1 MALRLMADSLIF
13 TTIQVVWVTRNGETP
28 VTTKQMQP
36 TAGDTQVYS
45 LDMELELEPLS
56 QGDTVTC
63 RATNTIGQAE
73 SSVIVKLEQGE
84 ASKQAE
90 LQVAQFD
97 DQEAY
102 FEDYDESYNED
113 FMTVTTDS
121 NTIVEKGNIGV
132 ILLLLECE
140 V

>member
-1 MALRLMADSLIF
+1 MI
-13 TTIQVVWVTRNGETP
+13 
-28 VTTKQMQP
+28 
-36 TAGDTQVYS
+36 
-45 LDMELELEPLS
+45 
-56 QGDTVTC
+56 
-63 RATNTIGQAE
+63 
-73 SSVIVKLEQGE
+73 KLEQGE
-84 ASKQAE
+84 ASKQE
-90 LQVAQFD
+90 VLQVAQFD
-97 DQEAY
+97 DQEPY